1 MIYDTVLLAE
11 QWEIGLGLFILGKEG
26 ESRPLFT
33 SPFLF
38 RSSYYCIR
46 NLQNQ
51 CYSNPKAFYWPK
63 PNLPLY
69 ENPLI
74 V

>member
-1 MIYDTVLLAE
+1 MIYDMVLLAE
-11 QWEIGLGLFILGKEG
+11 QWEIGLGLFILGEEG
-26 ESRPLFT
+26 ESRPMFT

-38 RSSYYCIR
+38 RSSYYRIH

-51 CYSNPKAFYWPK
+51 CYPNPTTFYSPK
-63 PNLPLY
+63 PNLPLH
-69 ENPLI
+69 ESPLI